1 MANHLI
7 VSIVGGQNILINPQ
21 IPYLRAM
28 GLMKEVVF
36 LLRKDLRLE
45 LRSSYAI
52 SGILLYVF
60 STIFIVY
67 SSFQRVQPDVWNAL
81 FWVIVLFASISA
93 VVKSF
98 VQEHGARELYYYTL
112 ANPTSILLSKMLYN
126 ILLLSLLSL
135 LTWLGFSFV
144 AGNPVKETAQFF
156 GIIFLGATGFSI
168 TFTFVSAIASKADS
182 SATLMAILGFPLVIP
197 VLLTLIKLSAN
208 ALRLMRDTGIEKD
221 VMILVSIDLLLLG
234 IALVLFPFL
243 WRD

>member
-1 MANHLI
+1 MDL
-7 VSIVGGQNILINPQ
+7 
-21 IPYLRAM
+21 LREIGA
-28 GLMKEVVF
+28 
-36 LLRKDLRLE
+36 LLRKDIRLE

-81 FWVIVLFASISA
+81 FWIIVLFASISA

-98 VQEHGARELYYYTL
+98 VQESSNQELYYYSL
-112 ANPTSILLSKMLYN
+112 VNPIALLLSKIIYN
-126 ILLLSLLSL
+126 ILLLSLLSG

-144 AGNPVKETAQFF
+144 AGNPVKETGQFF
-156 GIIFLGATGFSI
+156 LILLLGASGFSI
-168 TFTFVSAIASKADS
+168 TFTFVSAIAAKADR
-182 SATLMAILGFPLVIP
+182 SATLMAILGFPLIIP

-208 ALRLMRDTGIEKD
+208 ALRLLRDTAVDKD
-221 VMILVSIDLLLLG
+221 IMILLSIDLLLLSVS
-234 IALVLFPFL
+234 LVLFPFL